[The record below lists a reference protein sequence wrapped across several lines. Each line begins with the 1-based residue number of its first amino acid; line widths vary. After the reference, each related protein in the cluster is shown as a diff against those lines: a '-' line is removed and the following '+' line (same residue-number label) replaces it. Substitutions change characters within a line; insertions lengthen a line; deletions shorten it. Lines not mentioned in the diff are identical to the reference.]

1 MLRSLII
8 RQGLFMYVNGVQKFF
23 TYAGHYACESARES
37 VRIVERLMRH
47 MPKERGAYWCEVME
61 RSYRIAMLVCLI
73 PLTVILAPLSLGC
86 YTLASL
92 TGKGQFE
99 LIDAGKGTPLQEKKI
114 KVLSLNACFQDPWSP
129 LTGGMRTP
137 FERVTPF
144 IDRLTMLAYKVAKQK
159 PTVFL
164 GQEFDNLDAQDAFIH
179 QMKEYGFRYFLRDV
193 GPTLGNHSGLFVA
206 SKVPMKNIQ
215 FVPYPLQ
222 DRAGLAKLAGQGAL
236 AFTVSVGGQ
245 DLQLVNVHLN
255 YPAEGAENQAA
266 RSRQLTRHVA
276 PLLTRE
282 KSALFGDLNFDTA
295 VHRIESVAGPLKG
308 FVNAFEGQVSCT
320 DKGKHTLRGKSLTPG
335 GKPCPECAEKVDG
348 LIYDPKQVQ
357 VQNPHLKQ
365 LRSKG
370 EPLSDHS
377 AMIATF
383 A

>member
-1 MLRSLII
+1 M
-8 RQGLFMYVNGVQKFF
+8 FVNGVQKFF
-23 TYAGHYACESARES
+23 TYAGHYSCESARES

-47 MPKERGAYWCEVME
+47 MPKESGAYWFEVME

-73 PLTVILAPLSLGC
+73 PITVMLAPFSLGC

-92 TGKGQFE
+92 TDKGQFE
-99 LIDAGKGTPLQEKKI
+99 LIDAGHGTSLLDKKV

-129 LTGGMRTP
+129 LTGGVRTP
-137 FERVTPF
+137 FERMAPGG
-144 IDRLTMLAYKVAKQK
+144 DRLSMLAYKIAKQR

-164 GQEFDNLDAQDAFIH
+164 GQEFDNLGAQDAFIH

-206 SKVPMKNIQ
+206 SKVPMKNVK

-255 YPAEGAENQAA
+255 YGDGAAIQAA
-266 RSRQLTRHVA
+266 RGRQLTRHVA
-276 PLLTRE
+276 PLLTQQ

-320 DKGKHTLRGKSLTPG
+320 DEGKHTLRGKSLTPG
-335 GKPCPECAEKVDG
+335 GKPCTDCKERVDG

-357 VQNPHLKQ
+357 VHNPHLKQ

-370 EPLSDHS
+370 ELLSDHS